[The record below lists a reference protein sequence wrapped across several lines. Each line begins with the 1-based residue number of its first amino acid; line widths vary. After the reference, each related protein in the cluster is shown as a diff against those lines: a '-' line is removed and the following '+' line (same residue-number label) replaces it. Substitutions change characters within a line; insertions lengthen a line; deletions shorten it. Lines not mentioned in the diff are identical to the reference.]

1 MISGGKAPDPK
12 FEQVRFSEA
21 DAKFMRTAITGAFML
36 DVTVIPAVEVVNHP
50 MLCEPHSQPGVWLTI
65 RHTLS

>member
-21 DAKFMRTAITGAFML
+21 DAKFMRTAIE
-36 DVTVIPAVEVVNHP
+36 EVVEWIRKNLARIQAGSAP
-50 MLCEPHSQPGVWLTI
+50 SSQPSAASTPSMPIATSG
-65 RHTLS
+65 